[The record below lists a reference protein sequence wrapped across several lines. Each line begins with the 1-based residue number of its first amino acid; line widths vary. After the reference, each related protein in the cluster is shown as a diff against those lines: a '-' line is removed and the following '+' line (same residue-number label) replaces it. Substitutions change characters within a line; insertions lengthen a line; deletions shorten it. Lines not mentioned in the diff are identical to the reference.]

1 MARVIELKVTGMTCD
16 HCVNAVTEALKG
28 VEGVQDAMVSLEDN
42 AAKVSGDAV
51 ESQKLIDAIVEEGYE
66 ASVTA

>member
-1 MARVIELKVTGMTCD
+1 M
-16 HCVNAVTEALKG
+16 NAVTEALKG